1 MTYLKRLFPY
11 LKRYKKKLI
20 YGFIVITLSA
30 VFTNL
35 IPLVISRA
43 IDEIK
48 NSTGDLYLLN
58 YALLT
63 VGFAAVSGVFLY
75 LTRQLII
82 VVSREIENDLRNDF
96 LEHILV
102 QDQQYFHYHPTGDLM
117 ALATNDITAVRNFL
131 GPGIMYTAETFI
143 NFTIAISLM
152 VSFNAELA
160 LIAVVPIPLISYV
173 VYRIG
178 KSINYKFELVQQ
190 EFSALTTK
198 VQENLS
204 GIKVVKAYVRE
215 SSETDSF
222 REISE
227 SYKKKNLELAKVQ
240 SFSYPIMFLLTGFS
254 VIIVLYA
261 GGNKIINNEL
271 TIGQLTAFII
281 YLGLLTWP
289 IISLGWIINLTQRAE
304 ASMKRL
310 CEVFDSK
317 PGIGDPEACR
327 KNSVD
332 CYNNN
337 LSGNKP
343 IRNKLS
349 GNIEFRNVNFRYHI
363 NFPYVLRNIN
373 LKINAGETIGIIGH
387 TGAGKTTL
395 VNLISRLFDIEE
407 GELLIDGIPVKQ
419 YLLDNLRSSIGYVP
433 QETFLFSD
441 TIENN
446 IAYSEKNF
454 DKDKVINAAKISQ
467 IYKDVDSFPKRFE
480 TILGERG
487 INLSGGQKQRTSI
500 ARAVA
505 ADPDIIILDDAF
517 SAVDTYTEEEILKGL
532 NDVLKEKTTILISH
546 RISTLK
552 NSDRII
558 VFKEGCIAEEGTHDE
573 LILQNGIYADIYMKQ
588 LLEEELKDID

>member
-1 MTYLKRLFPY
+1 MTYLKRLIPY

-20 YGFIVITLSA
+20 TGFMVITLSA

-35 IPLVISRA
+35 IPFVISRA
-43 IDEIK
+43 IDQIK
-48 NSTGDLYLLN
+48 NNTGDFSLLN

-63 VGFAAVSGVFLY
+63 VGFALISGIFLY
-75 LTRQLII
+75 LTRQMII
-82 VVSREIENDLRNDF
+82 VVSREIENDIRNDF

-102 QDQQYFHYHPTGDLM
+102 QDQQYFHFHPTGDIM
-117 ALATNDITAVRNFL
+117 ALATNDISAVRNFL
-131 GPGIMYTAETFI
+131 GPGIMYTAETLI
-143 NFTIAISLM
+143 NFTMAISLM
-152 VSFNAELA
+152 LSFNAELT

-178 KSINYKFELVQQ
+178 KSINYKFELVQE

-198 VQENLS
+198 AQENLS

-215 SSETDSF
+215 NSETESF
-222 REISE
+222 RKISE

-261 GGNKIINNEL
+261 GGNKIISNEL

-317 PGIGDPEACR
+317 PSIGDPEACR
-327 KNSVD
+327 KNPGECID
-332 CYNNN
+332 
-337 LSGNKP
+337 KK
-343 IRNKLS
+343 IS
-349 GNIEFRNVNFRYHI
+349 GNIEFRNVNFRYL
-363 NFPYVLRNIN
+363 NNYPYVLRNIN

-387 TGAGKTTL
+387 TGSGKTTL
-395 VNLISRLFDIEE
+395 VNLISRLFDIKE
-407 GELLIDGIPVKQ
+407 GVLLIDDIPVKQ
-419 YLLDNLRSSIGYVP
+419 YLLDDLRSSIGYVP

-454 DKDKVINAAKISQ
+454 DKDKVIYAAKISQ
-467 IYKDVDSFPKRFE
+467 IYKDVDSFPKRFD

-500 ARAVA
+500 ARAVT
-505 ADPDIIILDDAF
+505 ADPEILILDDAF

-532 NDVLKEKTTILISH
+532 KEVLKGRTTILISH

-558 VFKEGCIAEEGTHDE
+558 VLKEGSIAEEGTHDD
-573 LILQNGIYADIYMKQ
+573 LILKNGIYADIYLKQ
-588 LLEEELKDID
+588 LLEDELKEID

>member
-558 VFKEGCIAEEGTHDE
+558 VLKEGCIAEEGTHDE